1 MKQIKNINIETLENN
16 LIYPIYEDQL
26 IDPQLNKV
34 LDYNLD
40 KLVNKKF
47 KELTVIHTLGKYK
60 FETITFIGLGSSK
73 KITSKQIRDIAALIK
88 LDEHATIYLEGINT
102 DHLDIH
108 TITRAFIES
117 YLQNSYQEHKI
128 GHEPKVIH
136 EFDIIFSQAELEND
150 IQLGKVYGEGINYAR
165 MLSDTPSN
173 LMTPDTLVD
182 EAIKLSQKYP
192 QLECTILNKSN
203 LEKMEA
209 GGILS
214 VNQGS
219 NIPAYMICLKY
230 NNSDD
235 PYTAVIGK
243 GLTFDSGGYNLK
255 SDSYGM
261 KYDMCGGAD
270 VLGVMQI
277 LAASQAKANVYGIIP
292 TTENLV
298 SDKAYKPQDV
308 ITTLS
313 KKTVEIVSTDA
324 EGRLILC
331 DAITYV
337 QQLGVKK
344 IIDLATLTGACVS
357 ALGDVYTGVFS
368 NCDEYYDEFVQ
379 ALQISDEKGWRLPL
393 DSEYFEK
400 LKSTSADFKNSA
412 GKPGGGAS
420 VAANFLEAFIEEGTQ
435 WLHLDIAGSADNDG
449 TGATGA
455 IIRSVVNMINLK
467 QSSKSERIK

>member
-173 LMTPDTLVD
+173 LMTPEHLVE
-182 EAIKLSQKYP
+182 EAKKVAQQYGM
-192 QLECTILNKSN
+192 ECTILDK
-203 LEKMEA
+203 KMLKEMKA

-214 VNQGS
+214 VNLGS
-219 NIPAYMICLKY
+219 HIPAYMICLKY

-393 DSEYFEK
+393 DPEYFEK

-455 IIRSVVNMINLK
+455 MIRSVVNMINLK
-467 QSSKSERIK
+467 TIVKK

>member
-16 LIYPIYEDQL
+16 LIYPIYEGQL

-73 KITSKQIRDIAALIK
+73 KITSKQIRDTAALIK

-203 LEKMEA
+203 LEKMEEFYQL
-209 GGILS
+209 I
-214 VNQGS
+214 
-219 NIPAYMICLKY
+219 K
-230 NNSDD
+230 
-235 PYTAVIGK
+235 
-243 GLTFDSGGYNLK
+243 
-255 SDSYGM
+255 
-261 KYDMCGGAD
+261 
-270 VLGVMQI
+270 
-277 LAASQAKANVYGIIP
+277 AAIF
-292 TTENLV
+292 L
-298 SDKAYKPQDV
+298 
-308 ITTLS
+308 
-313 KKTVEIVSTDA
+313 
-324 EGRLILC
+324 LI
-331 DAITYV
+331 
-337 QQLGVKK
+337 
-344 IIDLATLTGACVS
+344 
-357 ALGDVYTGVFS
+357 
-368 NCDEYYDEFVQ
+368 
-379 ALQISDEKGWRLPL
+379 
-393 DSEYFEK
+393 
-400 LKSTSADFKNSA
+400 
-412 GKPGGGAS
+412 
-420 VAANFLEAFIEEGTQ
+420 
-435 WLHLDIAGSADNDG
+435 
-449 TGATGA
+449 
-455 IIRSVVNMINLK
+455 
-467 QSSKSERIK
+467 

>member
-313 KKTVEIVSTDA
+313 KK
-324 EGRLILC
+324 
-331 DAITYV
+331 
-337 QQLGVKK
+337 Q
-344 IIDLATLTGACVS
+344 
-357 ALGDVYTGVFS
+357 
-368 NCDEYYDEFVQ
+368 
-379 ALQISDEKGWRLPL
+379 
-393 DSEYFEK
+393 
-400 LKSTSADFKNSA
+400 
-412 GKPGGGAS
+412 
-420 VAANFLEAFIEEGTQ
+420 
-435 WLHLDIAGSADNDG
+435 
-449 TGATGA
+449 
-455 IIRSVVNMINLK
+455 
-467 QSSKSERIK
+467 SKSLALMQRDD